1 MFSSSHARTKRK
13 LYYRR
18 SLLLNLS
25 DLCFHS
31 IFRCVIPCHYY
42 YNVDSCYFYFTKKAI
57 LEKMTWEIQI
67 CTAKDVAEFRNMA
80 IPNVLNAK
88 CPKQITC
95 DKVTRKY
102 RTIDGTCNNLKRP
115 LEGSSNTAQG
125 RLLEAVYE
133 DGISVPRKS
142 SKLGG
147 RLKSPRYISSK
158 IMTDIQNLHKSK
170 TSLLTYFGQII
181 SHDYSIT
188 PMIKAKGED
197 FLCCKDSRKGM
208 RAHPGCFTIP
218 IHKKDKF
225 YSKYKK
231 NCMEFIRSTVVLKS
245 NCRFG
250 YREQQNAITTH
261 MDGSF
266 IYGSNNEMA
275 DKLRVKSLGMLQML
289 FLCRECGM
297 KSLVSLSLSSENT
310 DDHSK
315 KRNQIILRAQNKL
328 FVNLSGDKRANEN
341 IGLATIHTIFMR
353 EHNRIAKLVSEMK
366 PSWDDEK
373 IYQETRKIVIAFM
386 QNMVMKEY
394 LPIVMGKD
402 LLNKYDLALPR
413 NLDPNIYDPNINVE
427 VSNAFSTAAFRFA
440 HSMINDDIE
449 FVFANGQIKVSPL
462 EEKLFNTTD
471 MYYPKRLNAIANG
484 MLHQHPRVCSVHM
497 ASSMSKR
504 LFLKEGEKSGL
515 DLASL
520 NIQRGRDHG
529 LPGYN
534 EYRKYCNFEKY
545 TSISEMPI
553 TDIMKQK
560 LRKVYKHVD
569 DIDLFVGGLLEPIID
584 GAEVGETFG
593 CILGEQF
600 RILVK
605 GDRFFYANGQKL
617 PSSSERDGLAISVD
631 TSKVGHAFTQG
642 ALDWYAVIKTMEK
655 NTTEKRQGNIDN
667 GKKENGIIDN
677 GKKDNAQYEEFKKA
691 SLAQIICD
699 NINIEKI
706 QPQAMSAE
714 GNGNEM
720 VNCDSIVRPNLKVI
734 LKNMD

>member
-1 MFSSSHARTKRK
+1 
-13 LYYRR
+13 
-18 SLLLNLS
+18 
-25 DLCFHS
+25 
-31 IFRCVIPCHYY
+31 
-42 YNVDSCYFYFTKKAI
+42 
-57 LEKMTWEIQI
+57 
-67 CTAKDVAEFRNMA
+67 MA

-275 DKLRVKSLGMLQML
+275 DKLRVKSLGMLQMCL
-289 FLCRECGM
+289 LKTSDSNLMPQKVGEKSCTIEARNCEFL
-297 KSLVSLSLSSENT
+297 
-310 DDHSK
+310 
-315 KRNQIILRAQNKL
+315 A
-328 FVNLSGDKRANEN
+328 GDKRANEN

-471 MYYPKRLNAIANG
+471 MYYPKRLNA
-484 MLHQHPRVCSVHM
+484 C
-497 ASSMSKR
+497 
-504 LFLKEGEKSGL
+504 
-515 DLASL
+515 
-520 NIQRGRDHG
+520 
-529 LPGYN
+529 
-534 EYRKYCNFEKY
+534 
-545 TSISEMPI
+545 T
-553 TDIMKQK
+553 
-560 LRKVYKHVD
+560 
-569 DIDLFVGGLLEPIID
+569 D
-584 GAEVGETFG
+584 GA
-593 CILGEQF
+593 
-600 RILVK
+600 VK
-605 GDRFFYANGQKL
+605 K
-617 PSSSERDGLAISVD
+617 IS
-631 TSKVGHAFTQG
+631 
-642 ALDWYAVIKTMEK
+642 
-655 NTTEKRQGNIDN
+655 
-667 GKKENGIIDN
+667 
-677 GKKDNAQYEEFKKA
+677 
-691 SLAQIICD
+691 
-699 NINIEKI
+699 
-706 QPQAMSAE
+706 
-714 GNGNEM
+714 
-720 VNCDSIVRPNLKVI
+720 
-734 LKNMD
+734 

>member
-1 MFSSSHARTKRK
+1 
-13 LYYRR
+13 
-18 SLLLNLS
+18 
-25 DLCFHS
+25 
-31 IFRCVIPCHYY
+31 
-42 YNVDSCYFYFTKKAI
+42 
-57 LEKMTWEIQI
+57 MTWEIQI
-67 CTAKDVAEFRNMA
+67 VLVFSKMKHKKKFRNMA

-275 DKLRVKSLGMLQML
+275 DKLRVKSLGLLKTSDSNLMPQKVGEKSCTIEARNCE
-289 FLCRECGM
+289 FL
-297 KSLVSLSLSSENT
+297 
-310 DDHSK
+310 
-315 KRNQIILRAQNKL
+315 A
-328 FVNLSGDKRANEN
+328 GDKRANEN

-373 IYQETRKIVIAFM
+373 IYQETR
-386 QNMVMKEY
+386 
-394 LPIVMGKD
+394 
-402 LLNKYDLALPR
+402 

-449 FVFANGQIKVSPL
+449 FVFANGQIKG
-462 EEKLFNTTD
+462 
-471 MYYPKRLNAIANG
+471 RLIRLYIRYTGFLKNYFHGII
-484 MLHQHPRVCSVHM
+484 LSLCSVHM

-631 TSKVGHAFTQG
+631 TSKVGHAFTQ
-642 ALDWYAVIKTMEK
+642 
-655 NTTEKRQGNIDN
+655 
-667 GKKENGIIDN
+667 
-677 GKKDNAQYEEFKKA
+677 AQYEEFKKA

-714 GNGNEM
+714 GNGYLLSLQSFSPFMFLPLDQMN
-720 VNCDSIVRPNLKVI
+720 
-734 LKNMD
+734 